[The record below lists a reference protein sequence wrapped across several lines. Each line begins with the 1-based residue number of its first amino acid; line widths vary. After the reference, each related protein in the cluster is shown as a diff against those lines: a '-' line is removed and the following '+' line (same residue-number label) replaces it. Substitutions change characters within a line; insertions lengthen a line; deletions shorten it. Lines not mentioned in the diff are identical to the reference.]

1 MKERGAGRG
10 GDREVKGGGGGKGVR
25 QEGREGGRECTKSTE
40 EWEGQSAGEREE
52 RGR

>member
-10 GDREVKGGGGGKGVR
+10 GDRGVKGGGGRERSKT
-25 QEGREGGRECTKSTE
+25 GREGERMYKKHRGVGGTERGR
-40 EWEGQSAGEREE
+40 EREE

>member
-10 GDREVKGGGGGKGVR
+10 GDREVKGGGGGKGVK
-25 QEGREGGRECTKSTE
+25 QEGRGERMYKKHRGVGGTEC
-40 EWEGQSAGEREE
+40 GREREE

>member
-25 QEGREGGRECTKSTE
+25 QEGRGERMYKSTE